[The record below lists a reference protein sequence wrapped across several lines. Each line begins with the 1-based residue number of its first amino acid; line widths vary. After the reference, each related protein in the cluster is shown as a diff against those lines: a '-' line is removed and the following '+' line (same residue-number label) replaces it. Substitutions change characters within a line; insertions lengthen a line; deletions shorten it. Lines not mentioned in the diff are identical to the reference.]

1 MTRSTYT
8 YVILDL
14 SAEAYR
20 EIARKLRD
28 AGYDHVFHEDDGRVV
43 IDMHGI
49 AVAEGAALAVP
60 R

>member
-1 MTRSTYT
+1 MSTYT

-14 SAEAYR
+14 SPEAYR
-20 EIARKLRD
+20 EIAEKLRA
-28 AGYDHVFHEDDGRVV
+28 AGYDQAFHESDGRTV

-49 AVAEGAALAVP
+49 AVGQEDVAVD